1 MAPPFRRPIPD
12 TVKNV
17 LGSRS
22 GLYSKGNTVDYFK
35 PKTRNT
41 AFCTIKKQG
50 ITVSTLEDTFNET
63 YNPNSLK
70 PRPNLIRAEIE
81 RIGNDASLVNLS
93 MRIRGTIEVY
103 TMSDFIRY
111 SEVFCINDPK
121 NQLSITMGY
130 AAPFDGC
137 PSYTVKGCFIAYG
150 TWHTTN
156 ENYYQ
161 LSFEAIGP
169 GEVFSTMDIGLSG
182 LWERSDLKYQNNK
195 SFNNDVEEGQVSG
208 YYELMLYDAQKSGAT
223 LTDSIGD
230 GEIIPYS
237 RKNNYEG
244 KVQFGIKYL
253 NFRGG
258 ITKSDIVVYQPIEG
272 NELSPDPTEIP
283 TAQTTT
289 DEFYTL
295 QYVVDR
301 IINEFALEPFYRNG
315 CVPDSKVKDVF
326 IGFPEKPRCSSLY
339 GSIVRSC
346 DPKKILILGGQAG
359 NYTNKNNRSE
369 GKNYETLTGG
379 SIDGIKSHY
388 ASYID
393 YRKILIHRNT
403 VYDAIKST
411 MHTTRKGDP
420 GNNIKND
427 FIDEAYL
434 RVDMFLKNLFTVIS
448 QCTGGFVQLTLVQDD
463 GGQDNDNLSEHR
475 VLRIVPATFVNE
487 DFNVWQFDTIN
498 GDGSTRELNISAE
511 LPSTDLHASLV
522 KTIFNTSRTAHAVS
536 EGNFSDGFETGQDAI
551 RNIAKKL
558 MDNYYNDLMPRTKYS
573 EETCDGARNLLATC
587 LRAQSTDSLISNNQ
601 YLWLMKMNVKMDGVG
616 GWRIG
621 HHINSNTVPTS
632 FTVGRNIAFVITRVH
647 HVVEGQDWQTELES
661 ICTAIP
667 SGTSIL
673 GGGGGTGGSGGLVS
687 GGNVTKSKSPK
698 AFLNTQFIGQPGR
711 PNNFVTNPFKLPE
724 LPNPPKPPKLP

>member
-1 MAPPFRRPIPD
+1 MAPPFRRPIPPP
-12 TVKNV
+12 TISV
-17 LGSRS
+17 LNTRR

-41 AFCTIKKQG
+41 AFCTITKEG
-50 ITVSTLEDTFNET
+50 ITVSTREDTFTET
-63 YNPNSLK
+63 YNPRSLK
-70 PRPNLIRAEIE
+70 PRPNLVRAEIE

-103 TMSDFIRY
+103 SISDFLKY

-121 NQLSITMGY
+121 NQLSITLAY

-137 PSYTVKGCFIAYG
+137 PSYTVKGCYIAYG
-150 TWHTTN
+150 TWQTTN

-169 GEVFSTMDIGLSG
+169 GEVFSTLDIGLSG
-182 LWERSDLKYQNNK
+182 LWERSDLKYKNNQ
-195 SFNNDVEEGQVSG
+195 SFNNAAEEGQVSG

-230 GEIIPYS
+230 GEIIKYD
-237 RKNNYEG
+237 RKNNYESR
-244 KVQFGIKYL
+244 VQFGIPYL
-253 NFRGG
+253 NFRN
-258 ITKSDIVVYQPIEG
+258 IRNSDVVVYQPIEG

-289 DEFYTL
+289 DEFFTL

-315 CVPDSKVKDVF
+315 CVEGSMVKDVF
-326 IGFPEKPRCSSLY
+326 IGFPEKPHCSCLA
-339 GSIVRSC
+339 GNVVRSC
-346 DPKKILILGGQAG
+346 DPKKILILGGGAG
-359 NYTNKNNRSE
+359 NYTNKNNRAE
-369 GKNYETLTGG
+369 GKNYETVAGG

-388 ASYID
+388 GTYID

-403 VYDAIKST
+403 VYDALKAT
-411 MHTTRKGDP
+411 MHTTRVADP

-434 RVDMFLKNLFTVIS
+434 RVDTFFKKLFTVIS
-448 QCTGGFVQLTLVQDD
+448 QCTGGFVQLDLIQDD
-463 GGQDNDNLSEHR
+463 GNQVDDNLTEHR
-475 VLRIVPATFVNE
+475 VLRIVPSTFVE
-487 DFNVWQFDTIN
+487 ESFNIWKFDTLN

-536 EGNFSDGFETGQDAI
+536 EGNCEDGFLAGQMALE
-551 RNIAKKL
+551 NIANKL
-558 MDNYYNDLMPRTKYS
+558 LNNYYNDLMPRTKYS

-587 LRAQSTDSLISNNQ
+587 LRAQSTESLRKNNQ

-621 HHINSNTVPTS
+621 HHINSNTVPNS
-632 FTVGRNIAFVITRVH
+632 FTTERDIAFVVTRVH
-647 HVVEGQDWQTELES
+647 HVIEGQDWQTELES
-661 ICTAIP
+661 ICTVVP
-667 SGTSIL
+667 PGTPTL
-673 GGGGGTGGSGGLVS
+673 G
-687 GGNVTKSKSPK
+687 
-698 AFLNTQFIGQPGR
+698 A
-711 PNNFVTNPFKLPE
+711 
-724 LPNPPKPPKLP
+724 